1 MIFEFPATKYF
12 TFFFETMYK
21 HRYKVHFYKIK
32 ITIKL
37 IDNVFTIPSAAD
49 EVLSHRLD
57 AQEMP
62 NLSSLYLDLYLM
74 NNNLIYYMTK
84 TLISVLRNW
93 LHY

>member
-1 MIFEFPATKYF
+1 MHFQLQSTLLFLEPV
-12 TFFFETMYK
+12 E
-21 HRYKVHFYKIK
+21 HRYKVNFYKIK

-37 IDNVFTIPSAAD
+37 IDNVFTIPNAAD
-49 EVLSHRLD
+49 EVISHGLD
-57 AQEMP
+57 AQEIP
-62 NLSSLYLDLYLM
+62 NLSSLYLDLYFM

>member
-12 TFFFETMYK
+12 TFFGTRQTMYK
-21 HRYKVHFYKIK
+21 HRYKVNFYKIK

-62 NLSSLYLDLYLM
+62 NLSSLYLDL
-74 NNNLIYYMTK
+74 
-84 TLISVLRNW
+84 
-93 LHY
+93 

>member
-12 TFFFETMYK
+12 ETMYK
-21 HRYKVHFYKIK
+21 HRYKVNFYKIK

-62 NLSSLYLDLYLM
+62 NLSSLFLDFFM
-74 NNNLIYYMTK
+74 NNNSIYYMTK